1 MSLKLGK
8 QMLKL
13 YTLASIIELE
23 ASNIGI
29 YANFADMKTIVD
41 IQGLLTRATRLRKNF
56 DSYYKEHAELIG
68 DFTDLVDEMIDK
80 EIEKTVV

>member
-1 MSLKLGK
+1 
-8 QMLKL
+8 MLKL

-29 YANFADMKTIVD
+29 YSNFADVKTIAD
-41 IQGLLTRATRLRKNF
+41 IQGLLNRATRLRKNF
-56 DSYYKEHAELIG
+56 DSHYKEHAELIG

-80 EIEKTVV
+80 EIENTVV